1 MFICFIYIINTHC
14 MGLALCLNKKKYEE
28 AENINEII
36 QILQDEQKDN
46 EFKLSEANKANDI
59 NQTYIYLHLNSFLTE
74 LLGVIDINIEKINKS
89 TKELDNI
96 KTILRK
102 YYTTKERN
110 NKVEIAELNQLLI
123 PFNSS
128 DKN

>member
-14 MGLALCLNKKKYEE
+14 MGLTLCLNKKKYEE

-46 EFKLSEANKANDI
+46 EFKLSEANKADDI

-110 NKVEIAELNQLLI
+110 NKVEITELNQLLI

>member
-1 MFICFIYIINTHC
+1 
-14 MGLALCLNKKKYEE
+14 MGLTLCLNKKKYEE
-28 AENINEII
+28 AENISEII

-110 NKVEIAELNQLLI
+110 NKVEITELNQLLI

>member
-1 MFICFIYIINTHC
+1 
-14 MGLALCLNKKKYEE
+14 MGLTLCLNKKKYEE

-96 KTILRK
+96 KTILS
-102 YYTTKERN
+102 
-110 NKVEIAELNQLLI
+110 LLRCCA
-123 PFNSS
+123 PCWHCSLQTALR
-128 DKN
+128 